1 LRDSEVYLG
10 VDERKKRERRK
21 DGERERERERERDLP
36 ERTKIMIH

>member
-21 DGERERERERERDLP
+21 DGEREREREREICPRGL
-36 ERTKIMIH
+36 K

>member
-21 DGERERERERERDLP
+21 DGERERERERFARED
-36 ERTKIMIH
+36 